1 MWTKLLYKGTEV
13 TTELLSLKNTL
24 MNGQCFN
31 WKIVQGVYIGTL
43 SKKVI
48 ALKEE
53 DNFVFYKFLYNK
65 HTILKDEVDDSDF
78 FSNYFQF
85 DVDISEIYSTAK
97 AKLAKNLHASLDSY
111 KGVRILKQEP
121 FECIISFICSSNNN
135 IERIRGMLENFRKT
149 YGNLI
154 YEDEVYGKFYSFPE
168 LQDFSSKLLEEKEL
182 RNMGYGY
189 RAKYLVDSVNYM
201 LEKGENWFDMISDSE
216 DPVQELL
223 NLKGVGRKVADCI
236 LLFSFRKHHIVPLDI
251 HMIKF
256 FNESVA
262 GKGNKYKKIDKM
274 SKKTYEEVS
283 AMYFEYFGSHAGW
296 LHSIFYMSRI
306 DKSAKEEKSSKKN
319 KESIG
324 KRKSQMDS
332 EIEAH
337 ENKIVHL
344 NKRGKNK

>member
-1 MWTKLLYKGTEV
+1 MLYKGSEV

-31 WKIVQGVYIGTL
+31 WKMVKGIYIGTVD
-43 SKKVI
+43 KKVI

-53 DNFVFYKFLYNK
+53 DKCILYKFLYNK
-65 HTILKDEVDDSDF
+65 SSKQEKENESDF

-85 DVDISEIYSTAK
+85 DVDIAEIYSTAK
-97 AKLAKNLHASLDSY
+97 MKLEKNLHASLDLY
-111 KGVRILKQEP
+111 QGVRILKQEP

-135 IERIRGMLENFRKT
+135 IERIRGMLESFRKT
-149 YGNLI
+149 YGKLI
-154 YEDEVYGKFYSFPE
+154 YEDDIYGKFYSFPE
-168 LQDFSSKLLEEKEL
+168 LEDFSNNFIAEKDL

-189 RAKYLVDSVNYM
+189 RAKYIVDSVNLM
-201 LEKGENWFDMISDSE
+201 QEKGENWFEVISNSDNPA
-216 DPVQELL
+216 DELL

-283 AMYFEYFGSHAGW
+283 ANYFEYFGSHAGW
-296 LHSIFYMSRI
+296 LHSVFYMSRI
-306 DKSAKEEKSSKKN
+306 DKVAKEENSNKNNVSK
-319 KESIG
+319 G
-324 KRKSQMDS
+324 KRKKSQEDL
-332 EIEAH
+332 EIEKL
-337 ENKIVHL
+337 EKKIM
-344 NKRGKNK
+344 KSTKKGK